1 VPATHRRRWT
11 TAPSASAASQ
21 RWPIATRPLTTRAR
35 YVHGQRTA
43 AQHTLAQ
50 LGHGF
55 TRGSRIPQ
63 RNEPKAAPAAIR
75 IHRHVQ
81 LQNRTN
87 PGFLEDLRQLVL
99 SAVAGKIREE

>member
-1 VPATHRRRWT
+1 VPATHRRRGT
-11 TAPSASAASQ
+11 TAPSASAASR
-21 RWPIATRPLTTRAR
+21 RWPIATGPLATRAR
-35 YVHGQRTA
+35 YVHGQRTT

-63 RNEPKAAPAAIR
+63 RHESKAAPAAIR

-81 LQNRTN
+81 LQNRTDT
-87 PGFLEDLRQLVL
+87 GFLENLRQLVL
-99 SAVAGKIREE
+99 SAVAGTICEE